1 MADSS
6 SNTASLLRVTE
17 LDFDS
22 IKTNLKTFLKSQSEF
37 ADYDFEGS
45 AMNILLD
52 VLAYNTH
59 YMGYYVNMV
68 ANEMFL
74 DTAQIRNSVLS
85 HAKLL
90 GYVPRSMTAATARV
104 NVVVTPP
111 PEDVTSSV
119 TINRLTDRFLTEA
132 VDGSTNYNFVTLD
145 NYTATKT
152 GGSFIFNDVVL
163 REGEPVVLTFTHDA
177 STNPKSRYVIPTPTV
192 DTSTIRVI
200 VQESVSSTS
209 SETFTLAADLTDLT
223 ADSAV
228 YFLEETESSRYT
240 LTFGDGT
247 FGKSLKTGNIVS
259 ISYLDTNASRANR
272 ASVFTSAGT
281 IGGFSN
287 VAITTTQIASGGA
300 EKESIEDIK
309 FRAPIHYTTQNR
321 AVTKN
326 DYSLLLKRDY
336 PNIQSLSIWGGEEFD
351 PPQYGKVFISLKPVT
366 GYEFTRPEKQAIV
379 NEIIKNRSVL
389 TVTPEI
395 IDPDLMYLQTKII
408 VYYDPRKTVRSPSQI
423 QEAVKAV
430 VAQYGSDNLN
440 TFNSVFRG
448 SKLHALIDKAD
459 PAITS
464 NDLEIYVQ
472 KRTRIIN
479 GVKQNYIIDFNTE
492 LHRGGLQE
500 KLISYPS
507 VLVLDSSNVQREA
520 FFEEV
525 IDSATGVDFISVISP
540 GSNYSDSPVVTITG
554 DGTGAKASAVVVN
567 GKINSINVD
576 ERGTGYSVAFATITD
591 ASGTGATTRVGLL
604 GRYGRLRSFY
614 IRADNGEKVILSE
627 NAGTIDYNIGRIVLI
642 DLVAFGVGVTPFYGL
657 EPSSFAI
664 SVKPVNDTLFPVRN
678 RIITIDENDLTAIE
692 VAVEVDPLVSK
703 LSAPGV
709 V

>member
-6 SNTASLLRVTE
+6 SNTSSLLRVTE

-22 IKTNLKTFLKSQSEF
+22 IKNNLKTFLKSQSEF
-37 ADYDFEGS
+37 TDYDFEGS

-90 GYVPRSMTAATARV
+90 GYTPRSMTSATARV

-111 PEDVTSSV
+111 AGDTTSTV
-119 TINRLTDRFLTEA
+119 TIAKFVDRFVSEA

-145 NYTATKT
+145 DYTASKT
-152 GGSFIFNDVVL
+152 GNSFIFNNVVL
-163 REGEPVVLTFTHDA
+163 REGEPVTLKFTHDYA
-177 STNPKSRYVIPTPTV
+177 TNPKSRYVIPTPTV
-192 DTSTIRVI
+192 DTSTIQVV
-200 VQESVSSTS
+200 VQESESDTRT
-209 SETFTLAADLTDLT
+209 ETFTIASDITELTSE
-223 ADSAV
+223 SAV
-228 YFLEETESSRYT
+228 YFLEESESSRYT
-240 LTFGDGT
+240 IYFGDGT
-247 FGKSLKTGNIVS
+247 FGKSLKNGNVIAV
-259 ISYLDTNASRANR
+259 SYLDTNGSRANK
-272 ASVFTSAGT
+272 AGLFTSTGT

-287 VAITTTQIASGGA
+287 VSVTTSQVASGGA

-309 FRAPIHYTTQNR
+309 FRAPIYYTTQNR

-336 PNIQSLSIWGGEEFD
+336 PNIQSLSIWGGEEYD

-366 GYEFTRPEKQAIV
+366 GYEFTTVEKQEIV
-379 NEIIKNRSVL
+379 NDIIKNRSVL

-395 IDPDLMYLQTKII
+395 IDPDYLYLQSRIV
-408 VYYDPRKTVRSPSQI
+408 VYYDPRKTVRSAAQI
-423 QEAVKAV
+423 KEVVKSV
-430 VAQYGSDNLN
+430 VTKYGEENLN

-459 PAITS
+459 SSITS
-464 NDLEIYVQ
+464 NDLEVYIQ
-472 KRTRIIN
+472 KRTRIIS
-479 GVKQNYIIDFNTE
+479 GVKQNYIIDFNAE

-525 IDSATGVDFISVISP
+525 IDSATGVDFVSVVSP
-540 GSNYSDSPVVTITG
+540 GSNYSDSPTVTITG

-591 ASGTGATTRVGLL
+591 SAGTGATTRVGLL
-604 GRYGRLRSFY
+604 GRYGRLRSYY
-614 IRADNGEKVILSE
+614 IRAENGEKIILSE
-627 NAGTIDYNIGRIVLI
+627 NAGTIDYDMGRIVLI
-642 DLVAFGVGVTPFYGL
+642 DLIAYGAGVTPFYGL
-657 EPSSFAI
+657 ESSSFAI
-664 SVKPVNDTLFPVRN
+664 SVKPINDTLFPVKN
-678 RIITIDENDLTAIE
+678 RIITIDENDLTSIE
-692 VAVEVDPLVSK
+692 VSVEVDPLVSK
-703 LSAPGV
+703 LIAPGV

>member
-22 IKTNLKTFLKSQSEF
+22 IKTNLKTFLKSQTEF
-37 ADYDFEGS
+37 TDYDFEGS

-90 GYVPRSMTAATARV
+90 GYVPRSMTSATARI
-104 NVVVTPP
+104 NITVTPP
-111 PEDVTSSV
+111 DGDPTSSI

-145 NYTATKT
+145 DYTAAKT
-152 GGSFIFNDVVL
+152 GNSFVFNNVAL
-163 REGEPVVLTFTHDA
+163 REGEPVILTFTHDF

-192 DTSTIRVI
+192 DTSTLRVI
-200 VQESVSSTS
+200 VQESVSDTTA
-209 SETFTLAADLTDLT
+209 ETFTLSADLTELT
-223 ADSAV
+223 SDSAV
-228 YFLEETESSRYT
+228 YFVEESEASKYT
-240 LTFGDGT
+240 VYFGDGT
-247 FGKSLKTGNIVS
+247 FGKSLKNGNIIYV
-259 ISYLDTNASRANR
+259 SYLDTNGDRANK
-272 ASVFTSAGT
+272 ASIFTSAGT
-281 IGGFSN
+281 LGGFSN
-287 VAITTTQIASGGA
+287 ISITTTQSASGGA

-309 FRAPIHYTTQNR
+309 FRAPVYYTTQNR

-336 PNIQSLSIWGGEEFD
+336 PNIQSLSIWGGEEYD
-351 PPQYGKVFISLKPVT
+351 PPQYGKVFISLKPTT
-366 GYEFTRPEKQAIV
+366 GYEFTTSEKLAIV
-379 NEIIKNRSVL
+379 NDIIKNRSVL

-395 IDPDLMYLQTKII
+395 IDPEYLYLQSKII
-408 VYYDPRKTVRSPSQI
+408 AYYDPRKTVRSAAQI
-423 QEAVKAV
+423 AEAVKAV
-430 VAQYGSDNLN
+430 VVQYGEDNLN
-440 TFNSVFRG
+440 SFNAVFRG

-459 PAITS
+459 PSITS
-464 NDLEIYVQ
+464 NDLEVYVQ
-472 KRTRIIN
+472 KRTQIVTGI
-479 GVKQNYIIDFNTE
+479 KQNYIIEFNTK

-500 KLISYPS
+500 KLVSYPS
-507 VLVLDSSNVQREA
+507 VLVYDSSNIQREA
-520 FFEEV
+520 FFEE
-525 IDSATGVDFISVISP
+525 ILDSATGIDSISVISP

-554 DGTGAKASAVVVN
+554 DGSGAKAYATVVN
-567 GKINSINVD
+567 GKINSITVSD
-576 ERGTGYSVAFATITD
+576 RGAGYSVATVTIADPTG
-591 ASGTGATTRVGLL
+591 SGATTRVILL
-604 GRYGRLRSFY
+604 GRYGTLRSY
-614 IRADNGEKVILSE
+614 YVRTENGEKIVLSE
-627 NAGTIDYNIGRIVLI
+627 NAGTIDYDVGRVVLT
-642 DLVAFGVGVTPFYGL
+642 DLLALGTGVTPYYGFT
-657 EPSSFAI
+657 EGSFAL
-664 SVKPVNDTLFPVRN
+664 SVKPVNDTLFPVKN

-703 LSAPGV
+703 LTAPGV